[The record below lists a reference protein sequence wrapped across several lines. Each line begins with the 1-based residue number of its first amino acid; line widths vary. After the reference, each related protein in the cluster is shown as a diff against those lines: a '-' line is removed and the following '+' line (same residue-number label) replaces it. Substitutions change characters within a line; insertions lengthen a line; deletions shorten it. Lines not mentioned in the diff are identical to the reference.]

1 MRVNHHILNPFEYIK
16 RVFLYQFFVL
26 KLLIKQ
32 QLKKMSTLK
41 IAIQKSGRLNE
52 DSIQILKD
60 CGISI
65 NNGIDQ
71 LKAEASNFP
80 LEVLYLRNSDIP
92 QYLIDGVVDLAIVG
106 DNLLVEKGKGIEVV
120 QKLGFSKCKVS
131 VAVPKTFEYNSVQDL
146 ANLRIATS
154 YPNTVNE
161 YFSKF
166 GLTVDIH
173 QISGSVEIAP
183 NIGLADAIV
192 DIVSSGSTLFKNNLK
207 EVEVILKSEA
217 VLAVSPKVSPEIQKH
232 IDTLKFR
239 IQAVLRARNS
249 KYILMNVPNDK
260 IDAVGKILPVLRS
273 LTVLPLAQ
281 EGWSSVHSVIDKDT
295 FWDVIDQ
302 LKEVGAEG
310 ILVCPIEKMVL

>member
-1 MRVNHHILNPFEYIK
+1 
-16 RVFLYQFFVL
+16 
-26 KLLIKQ
+26 
-32 QLKKMSTLK
+32 MSTLK

-60 CGISI
+60 AGISI

-92 QYLIDGVVDLAIVG
+92 QYLIDGVVDIAIVG
-106 DNLLVEKGKGIEVV
+106 DNLLVEKGKDIEVI

-131 VAVPKTFEYNSVQDL
+131 IAVPKTFDYTSVNDL
-146 ANLRIATS
+146 EGLRIATS
-154 YPNTVNE
+154 YPNTVLDYLKN
-161 YFSKF
+161 Y
-166 GLTVDIH
+166 GVTVDIH

-207 EVEVILKSEA
+207 EVEVIFKSEA
-217 VLAVSPKVSPEIQKH
+217 VLAVSPKVTPETQKI

-239 IQAVLRARNS
+239 IESVLRARNS
-249 KYILMNVPNDK
+249 KYILMNVPNNK
-260 IDAVGKILPVLRS
+260 IEAVSSILPVLKS
-273 LTVLPLAQ
+273 ATVMPLAQ
-281 EGWSSVHSVIDKDT
+281 EGWSSVHTVIDKDT
-295 FWDVIDQ
+295 FWEVIDQ
-302 LKEVGAEG
+302 LKEAGAEG

>member
-1 MRVNHHILNPFEYIK
+1 
-16 RVFLYQFFVL
+16 
-26 KLLIKQ
+26 
-32 QLKKMSTLK
+32 MSTLK

-92 QYLIDGVVDLAIVG
+92 QYLLDGVVDLAIVG

-131 VAVPKTFEYNSVQDL
+131 VAVPKTLEYNSIQDL
-146 ANLRIATS
+146 AGLRIATS
-154 YPNTVNE
+154 YPNTVND
-161 YFSKF
+161 YFNSF
-166 GLTVDIH
+166 GLSVDIH

>member
-1 MRVNHHILNPFEYIK
+1 
-16 RVFLYQFFVL
+16 
-26 KLLIKQ
+26 
-32 QLKKMSTLK
+32 MSTLK

-52 DSIQILKD
+52 ESIQILKD

-65 NNGIDQ
+65 NNGNDQ

-92 QYLIDGVVDLAIVG
+92 QYLMDGVVDLAIVG
-106 DNLLVEKGKGIEVV
+106 DNLLIEKGKNIEVI

-131 VAVPKTFEYNSVQDL
+131 VAVPKSFEYNSIQDL
-146 ANLRIATS
+146 SGLRIATS

-161 YFSKF
+161 YFNSF
-166 GLTVDIH
+166 GLSVDIH

-192 DIVSSGSTLFKNNLK
+192 DIVSSGSTLFKNNLR

-217 VLAVSPKVSPEIQKH
+217 VLAVSPKVSPEIQKY

-239 IQAVLRARNS
+239 IQSVLRARNS

-260 IDAVGKILPVLRS
+260 IEEIGKILPVLRS

-281 EGWSSVHSVIDKDT
+281 EGWSSVHSVIDKDS

-302 LKEVGAEG
+302 LKEAGAEG
-310 ILVCPIEKMVL
+310 ILICPIEKMVL

>member
-1 MRVNHHILNPFEYIK
+1 
-16 RVFLYQFFVL
+16 
-26 KLLIKQ
+26 
-32 QLKKMSTLK
+32 MSTLK

-52 DSIQILKD
+52 ESIQILKD

-106 DNLLVEKGKGIEVV
+106 DNLLVEKGKEIQVV

-131 VAVPKTFEYNSVQDL
+131 VAVPKTMEYNSIQDL
-146 ANLRIATS
+146 AGLRIATS

-161 YFSKF
+161 YFNSF

-217 VLAVSPKVSPEIQKH
+217 VLAVSPKVSLEIQKH